1 LHSTQQVRFQT
12 NSGYLTNAWPETI
25 VSVGGQGSGL
35 VVVEAEIE
43 LGSDPSSISARSG
56 RQRSAWRNLLWKWF

>member
-1 LHSTQQVRFQT
+1 
-12 NSGYLTNAWPETI
+12 LTNAWPETI